1 MSLNIGIVGLPNAG
15 KSTLFNAL
23 TACNV
28 PAENFPFC
36 TIDPATGVVAVPDL
50 RLEKIAAIY
59 QPQKVTPTTV
69 EFVDIA
75 GLVKNASQGE
85 GLGNQFLSHI
95 REVDAILHVVRCFED
110 PNVVHV
116 SGKVDPREDIEI
128 INMELALTDL
138 ETVSKTLAREEKQLK
153 AGSKETAKK
162 TELLKK
168 LKAAL
173 EKGEPVRQLPLNDE
187 EQTLLQ
193 ELHLLTAKPMLYLA
207 NVAEG
212 QKEVAGIPEPIP
224 LCGKLEAELA
234 QLKGEEKQEFLKAMG
249 LKEPGLNRLIRAGY
263 KLLNLITFFTAGPK
277 ECRAW
282 TITKG
287 TKAPQAAGKIH
298 SDFERG
304 FIRAEVM
311 AYDDLVAS
319 GSEAG
324 VKSAGKYRSEGKGYV
339 LKDGDIVLFRF
350 NVTSS

>member
-15 KSTLFNAL
+15 KSTIFNAL

-36 TIDPATGVVAVPDL
+36 TIDPSTGVVALPDP
-50 RLEKIAAIY
+50 RLDKIAAIY

-95 REVDAILHVVRCFED
+95 REVDAIAHVVRCFED
-110 PNVVHV
+110 PNVAHV
-116 SGKVDPREDIEI
+116 SGKVDPKEDIEI
-128 INMELALTDL
+128 INMELALADL

-153 AGSKETAKK
+153 TGSKETAKK
-162 TELLKK
+162 LELWKK
-168 LKAAL
+168 IKTAL
-173 EKGEPVRQLPLNDE
+173 EKGGAVRQLPLNEE
-187 EQTLLQ
+187 EQTFLQ

-207 NVAEG
+207 NIAEG
-212 QKEVAGIPEPIP
+212 QIAVKDMPEHIA
-224 LCGKLEAELA
+224 LCGKLESELS
-234 QLKGEEKQEFLKAMG
+234 QLKGEEQQEFLAAMG
-249 LKEPGLNRLIRAGY
+249 LKEPGLHRLIRAGY
-263 KLLNLITFFTAGPK
+263 KLLDLITFFTAGPK

-319 GSEAG
+319 GSEAA
-324 VKSAGKYRSEGKGYV
+324 VKNAGKYRSEGKEYV
-339 LKDGDIVLFRF
+339 VKDGDIILYRF
-350 NVTSS
+350 NV